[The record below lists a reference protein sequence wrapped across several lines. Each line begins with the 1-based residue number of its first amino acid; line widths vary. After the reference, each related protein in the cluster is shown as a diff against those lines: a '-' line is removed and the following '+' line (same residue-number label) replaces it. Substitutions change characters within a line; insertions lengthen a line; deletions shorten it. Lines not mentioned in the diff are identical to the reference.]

1 MKTNITLFAQIAQLI
16 PKQRFTKLSNQYQ
29 SYKYSKGLDS
39 WTHLFIIL
47 FCHFSG
53 ADSVRTISLGLRSAT
68 GYLNHPGLKQF
79 PKKQKLSLAGI
90 YQTLSNLSG

>member
-1 MKTNITLFAQIAQLI
+1 MKTNITLFAKIAQLI

-39 WTHLFIIL
+39 RTHLFGML

-53 ADSVRTISLGLRSAT
+53 ADSIRTISLGLRSAT
-68 GYLNHPGLKQF
+68 GNFNHPGLKQF
-79 PKKQKLSLAGI
+79 PKKQALSMAGI
-90 YQTLSNLSG
+90 YQTLSQLSG